1 MAGTKAIYRNHGFE
15 EIFDIY
21 IYIILCIVFYF
32 LFMKIKKGL
41 VLCGLLLLPISFV
54 GCASTQ
60 HTIRV
65 SDNVSMNSSI
75 DYNSVDYEATDH
87 FFLGG
92 LLQASNQDVSNVCPA
107 GKKPA
112 KIINETRWYQA
123 LIGVITGSIYTPR
136 KTYVICA

>member
-1 MAGTKAIYRNHGFE
+1 MRKTLICCSLIAV
-15 EIFDIY
+15 
-21 IYIILCIVFYF
+21 L
-32 LFMKIKKGL
+32 GL
-41 VLCGLLLLPISFV
+41 T

-65 SDNVSMNSSI
+65 SDKVPMNSSI
-75 DYNSVDYEATDH
+75 NYDMVDYEATDH

-92 LLQASNQDVSNVCPA
+92 LLQESSQDVANVCPA

-123 LIGVITGSIYTPR
+123 LIGILTGSIYTPR
-136 KTYVICA
+136 KTYVICG